1 MNIRWTLSRKLLAMA
16 GVMLF
21 FTLLLSVFALLSNR
35 AQDDRENVR
44 LIEISFLQ
52 ARQSDLDFITF
63 RQMKYVGRVDS
74 AVATCDSLIALYRTD
89 ETARSLD
96 VALGNYKRSFDST
109 VVLAQTIGLNDSTGI
124 LGDVHSRLKAAET
137 LTTGVEAE
145 ELFFAMQLCR
155 SKLREYSEAA
165 FLGKKT
171 KKAQQEFDAAL
182 RFVQQKMPLVSPNAA
197 VQTNFTRLIEECRTK
212 AGNLSLVAKVVE
224 SNRAGF
230 KDYVKAIR
238 PILRQMA
245 SDKASRAASYL
256 TFSGFVIFFTFV
268 LSIGIALLMS
278 RVITKPVNIL
288 RKAARA
294 VAKGDYSTNLDEIT
308 TNDEIKDLAVS
319 FQQMTTHIRASISD
333 LQTEKASVQAKVD
346 DAVRQI
352 SEEKRHL
359 SASIER
365 ILQSMEAFSNGDLT
379 VRLTAT
385 SNDDIGKLYDGFNAA
400 ISNIRLMVDKV
411 ADAAEQTANTSQI
424 ILEQTQSLVNGIAQ
438 QSDQMEAASLT
449 VAEMNSTISDNTRK
463 TVMAA
468 RDASGASDDAAQS
481 ETIVAEMISEMGF
494 IGAAV
499 TNSADVI
506 AELGKSSNEIGKIAR
521 VIEEIADQTNLLAL
535 NAAIEAARAG
545 EQGRG
550 FAVVADEVRHL
561 AERTQQATKQITSM
575 IGKIQTDT
583 TSAIKAMR
591 SGKDRVERGQAI
603 TQDAGDA
610 LHRIIGRTQNV
621 AIVVENIAAASEQQV
636 AMSKNIVQTIHTVQ
650 GISSQSGQSLQ
661 QIRQS
666 IQRLGKF
673 TDNLQSLMNFFTLD
687 EESIHA
693 GFHTIGQTNGHSHI
707 LNGNTPE
714 AAWTIALDE
723 VSADIEL

>member
-109 VVLAQTIGLNDSTGI
+109 VVLARTIGLNDSTGI

-137 LTTGVEAE
+137 LTAGVEAE

-411 ADAAEQTANTSQI
+411 ADAVEQTANTSQI

-468 RDASGASDDAAQS
+468 RDASGASEDAAQS